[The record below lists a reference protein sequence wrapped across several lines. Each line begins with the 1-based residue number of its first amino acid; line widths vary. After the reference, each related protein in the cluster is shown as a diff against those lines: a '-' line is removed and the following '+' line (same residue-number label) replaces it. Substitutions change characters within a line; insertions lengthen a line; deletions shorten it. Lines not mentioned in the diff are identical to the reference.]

1 MTSHWLNLDWNAHRK
16 IHSLIWSNSNY
27 RQSLNRGTKK
37 SSKYDQFRVIK
48 WLKWSSICINVTI
61 TNGLQACRPIHS
73 NNANAMISLNSC
85 YSNESEASKMI
96 ILILVAL
103 LCQFMMIQM
112 DCFRIISL
120 TYNTETSMIL
130 PMLK

>member
-1 MTSHWLNLDWNAHRK
+1 MVCRP
-16 IHSLIWSNSNY
+16 
-27 RQSLNRGTKK
+27 R
-37 SSKYDQFRVIK
+37 
-48 WLKWSSICINVTI
+48 
-61 TNGLQACRPIHS
+61 RPIHS

-103 LCQFMMIQM
+103 LCQFMMIQI
-112 DCFRIISL
+112 DCFQNISL

-130 PMLK
+130 PIKK